1 MSHRRHEEKRCL
13 ELPAASNISKSA
25 PQDFASRGRQ
35 NSAYFVTGD
44 MMANLDTIHDYLRCH
59 SNEIGERIL
68 SSYPA
73 LYSADETPS
82 PLLDQMLRA
91 PYPAQTMAIMG
102 VSRRWHQARNA
113 NVVAEC
119 GAGKTLI
126 ALGSMLVHSGGLP
139 FSGLVMA
146 PPHLVE
152 KWAREAFLTLPHI
165 RVFLID
171 DMRNGGSPREAH
183 GINEVRLRRGEIVR
197 EGMRT
202 SLADLRRMGRDGWR
216 RVCPAISIFCVGREK
231 AKLSYFWKHCY
242 GRSRSGP
249 YLGSLTNPDT
259 DCPIET
265 DGVRLTVLDFEKKR
279 LHEVVEGQKGGTIR
293 YSALWEA
300 DRSKIARMAPAEY
313 MGRYMHQWWDYA
325 IADEI
330 HQLAGDTAQG
340 NALGVLTRSAR
351 RFVGLTGTLLSG
363 YADDLFNTL
372 FRTDARRMIVD
383 GYAWGLAGRER
394 FTRDFGV
401 IETIERITV
410 EDNACS
416 RKTKKT
422 VTIKRKPGASP
433 LLFGKYLMEQCA
445 FIGLEDISDGLPSY
459 HEEVVAVAMEKP
471 LKPAYEQL
479 EQAITACLKE
489 HRGNSSVASTMLNAL
504 LAWPDHPYGF
514 GTLYGSEFN
523 PETKC
528 RERFIIAET
537 QDLDKDET
545 YAKER
550 ALIAEVRAQL
560 ARGRKCQVFAVYTNK
575 HDVIERLERLFRAE
589 GIRAAILRASVPT
602 HKREAWYREQ
612 LRRGVD
618 VAICHPKIV
627 ETGLDLLDFSTILFY
642 ETGYSLHTLRQAS
655 RRSWRIGQRRPVEVK
670 FFAYQGTMQE
680 VCLRLMGKKLLVAL
694 AMEGKFA
701 SEGLQAIDGD
711 DDMLTAMAREL
722 VENKGIGESAD
733 NIWKS
738 IGQLR
743 PAPPVLIQEEPNPPT
758 EGMEVDTPAALI
770 DPFRGAALLNPVTL
784 SRRSSR
790 KIHETSQ
797 LSLF

>member
-1 MSHRRHEEKRCL
+1 MQS
-13 ELPAASNISKSA
+13 
-25 PQDFASRGRQ
+25 
-35 NSAYFVTGD
+35 
-44 MMANLDTIHDYLRCH
+44 LDTIHDYLRCH
-59 SNEIGERIL
+59 SEEIGERIL

-73 LYSADETPS
+73 LYGATETPS
-82 PLLDQMLRA
+82 SLLSRMLRA
-91 PYPAQTMAIMG
+91 PYPAQTLAIMG
-102 VSRRWHQARNA
+102 VSKRWQLASNA

-119 GAGKTLI
+119 GSGKTLI
-126 ALGSMLVHSGGLP
+126 ALGSMLVHSAGRP

-152 KWAREAFLTLPHI
+152 KWARETFFTLPQV

-171 DMRNGGSPREAH
+171 DMRNGGDPKEPH

-197 EGMRT
+197 EGLHT
-202 SLADLRRMGRDGWR
+202 SLAELRRVGRKGWR
-216 RVCPAISIFCVGREK
+216 KLCPGTTIFCIGREK

-242 GRSRSGP
+242 GKSRSGK
-249 YLGSLTNPDT
+249 YLGALTNPDT
-259 DCPIET
+259 GCPVET
-265 DGVRLTVLDFEKKR
+265 DGVRLSALEFEKKR
-279 LHEVVEGQKGGTIR
+279 MYEIVEDSKAGNTK
-293 YSALWEA
+293 YSALWQA
-300 DRSKIARMAPAEY
+300 DGNKIVRMAPTEY
-313 MGRYMHQWWDYA
+313 MGRFMPEWWDYA

-340 NALGVLTRSAR
+340 NALGVLNKTAR
-351 RFVGLTGTLLSG
+351 RFLGLTGTLLSG

-372 FRTDARRMIVD
+372 FRTDAKRMTAD
-383 GYAWGLAGRER
+383 GYEWGSAGRER

-416 RKTKKT
+416 KKTKKT

-433 LLFGKYLMEQCA
+433 LLFGKYLMDHCA

-459 HEEVVAVAMEKP
+459 REEVVPVAMEEP
-471 LKPAYEQL
+471 LNTAYEEL
-479 EQAITACLKE
+479 EEEITACLKE

-514 GTLYGSEFN
+514 GTLYGSEFD

-528 RERFIIAET
+528 RETFVIAET
-537 QDLDKDET
+537 VDLDKNET

-550 ALIAEVRAQL
+550 ALIAEVKAQL

-575 HDVIERLERLFRAE
+575 HDVVERLEQLFRSE
-589 GIRAAILRASVPT
+589 GIRASILRASVPT
-602 HKREAWYREQ
+602 HRREAWYREQ
-612 LRRGVD
+612 LRRGID

-627 ETGLDLLDFSTILFY
+627 ETGLDLLDFPTILFH

-670 FFAYQGTMQE
+670 FFAYKGTMQE
-680 VCLRLMGKKLLVAL
+680 VCLQLMGKKLLVAL
-694 AMEGKFA
+694 AMEGKFT

-733 NIWKS
+733 SIWRS
-738 IGQLR
+738 VQQLR
-743 PAPPVLIQEEPNPPT
+743 PLTSTPAEEKP
-758 EGMEVDTPAALI
+758 VDTPMEIADAGLPEAPSLTFEQVPTPEFVDATDLHRHSPI
-770 DPFRGAALLNPVTL
+770 
-784 SRRSSR
+784 RSS
-790 KIHETSQ
+790 ETRQ

>member
-1 MSHRRHEEKRCL
+1 
-13 ELPAASNISKSA
+13 
-25 PQDFASRGRQ
+25 
-35 NSAYFVTGD
+35 
-44 MMANLDTIHDYLRCH
+44 
-59 SNEIGERIL
+59 
-68 SSYPA
+68 
-73 LYSADETPS
+73 
-82 PLLDQMLRA
+82 
-91 PYPAQTMAIMG
+91 MG
-102 VSRRWHQARNA
+102 VSKRWQLARNA

-126 ALGSMLVHSGGLP
+126 ALGSMLVHSAGRP

-152 KWAREAFLTLPHI
+152 KWPRETFLTLPQV
-165 RVFLID
+165 RVFRVD
-171 DMRNGGSPREAH
+171 DMRNGGDPTQPH

-197 EGMRT
+197 EGLHT
-202 SLADLRRMGRDGWR
+202 SLAELRRLGRKCWR
-216 RVCPAISIFCVGREK
+216 ELCPGTTIFCIGREK

-242 GRSRSGP
+242 GRSRSGR

-259 DCPIET
+259 GCPVET
-265 DGVRLTVLDFEKKR
+265 DGVRLSAGDFDKKR
-279 LHEVVEGQKGGTIR
+279 QHEFVEQQKGGSTK
-293 YSALWEA
+293 YCPLWQA
-300 DRSKIARMAPAEY
+300 DGSKIVRMAPAEY
-313 MGRYMHQWWDYA
+313 MGRYMPEWFDYA

-340 NALGVLTRSAR
+340 NALGVLNKIAR
-351 RFVGLTGTLLSG
+351 RFLGLTGTLLSG

-372 FRTDARRMIVD
+372 FRTDAKRMTSD
-383 GYAWGLAGRER
+383 GYEWGSAGRER
-394 FTRDFGV
+394 FTRDYGV
-401 IETIERITV
+401 IETIERITI

-416 RKTKKT
+416 KKTKKT

-433 LLFGKYLMEQCA
+433 LLFGKYLMDHCA

-459 HEEVVAVAMEKP
+459 REEVVPVAMRDP
-471 LKPAYEQL
+471 LRSAYEEL
-479 EQAITACLKE
+479 EEEIRACLKE
-489 HRGNSSVASTMLNAL
+489 HRGNSSVVSTMLNTL

-528 RERFIIAET
+528 RESFVIAET
-537 QDLDKDET
+537 VDLDRSLI
-545 YAKER
+545 YAKEK
-550 ALIAEVRAQL
+550 ALIEEVKAQL

-575 HDVIERLERLFRAE
+575 HDVIERLEGLFRTE
-589 GIRAAILRASVPT
+589 GIRTGVLRASVPT

-612 LRRGVD
+612 LRRGID

-627 ETGLDLLDFSTILFY
+627 ETGLDLLDFPTILFH
-642 ETGYSLHTLRQAS
+642 ETGYSLHTLRQSS

-670 FFAYQGTMQE
+670 FFAYSGTMQE

-733 NIWKS
+733 SVWKNLQ
-738 IGQLR
+738 QLR
-743 PAPPVLIQEEPNPPT
+743 PASSAQPVEPADDPLA
-758 EGMEVDTPAALI
+758 EASELEIPAIAI
-770 DPFRGAALLNPVTL
+770 GSVPGAALTEPVIL
-784 SRRSSR
+784 PCESPSKRVESG
-790 KIHETSQ
+790 Q

>member
-1 MSHRRHEEKRCL
+1 M
-13 ELPAASNISKSA
+13 
-25 PQDFASRGRQ
+25 Q
-35 NSAYFVTGD
+35 
-44 MMANLDTIHDYLRCH
+44 NLDTIHDYLRCH
-59 SNEIGERIL
+59 ANEIGDRIL
-68 SSYPA
+68 SSYPSLSCATEA
-73 LYSADETPS
+73 LP
-82 PLLDQMLRA
+82 PLLSRMIRA
-91 PYPAQTMAIMG
+91 PYPAQTLAIMG
-102 VSRRWHQARNA
+102 VTKRWQLARNA

-126 ALGSMLVHSGGLP
+126 ALGSMLVHSAGRP

-152 KWAREAFLTLPHI
+152 KWARETFLTLPQV

-171 DMRNGGSPREAH
+171 DMRNGGNPREPH
-183 GINEVRLRRGEIVR
+183 GVNEARLRRGDIVR
-197 EGMRT
+197 EGLHS
-202 SLADLRRMGRDGWR
+202 SLTELRRLGRKGWHR
-216 RVCPAISIFCVGREK
+216 LCPQAAIFCIGREK

-242 GRSRSGP
+242 GRSRSGR
-249 YLGSLTNPDT
+249 YLGALTNPDT
-259 DCPIET
+259 GRPVET
-265 DGVRLTVLDFEKKR
+265 DGVRLTVTDFDKKR
-279 LHEVVEGQKGGTIR
+279 LHEMVEQQKGG
-293 YSALWEA
+293 SAKYCPMWQA
-300 DRSKIARMAPAEY
+300 DGSKIVRMAPAEY
-313 MGRYMHQWWDYA
+313 MGRYMPEWFDYA

-340 NALGVLTRSAR
+340 NALGVLNRTAR
-351 RFVGLTGTLLSG
+351 RFLGLTGTLLSG

-372 FRTDARRMIVD
+372 FRTDAKRMTTD
-383 GYAWGLAGRER
+383 GYEWGSAGRER
-394 FTRDFGV
+394 FTRDYGV

-416 RKTKKT
+416 KKTKKT

-433 LLFGKYLMEQCA
+433 LLFGKYLMDHCA

-459 HEEVVAVAMEKP
+459 REEVVPVAMQDP
-471 LKPAYEQL
+471 LRSAYEEL
-479 EQAITACLKE
+479 EEEIRACLKE
-489 HRGNSSVASTMLNAL
+489 HRGNSSVVSTMLNTL

-528 RERFIIAET
+528 RESFVIAET
-537 QDLDKDET
+537 VDLDRGGI
-545 YAKER
+545 YAKEK
-550 ALIAEVRAQL
+550 ALIEEVKAQL

-575 HDVIERLERLFRAE
+575 HDVIERLEGLFRNE
-589 GIRAAILRASVPT
+589 GIRTGVVRACVPT

-612 LRRGVD
+612 LRRGID

-627 ETGLDLLDFSTILFY
+627 ETGLDLLDFPTILFH
-642 ETGYSLHTLRQAS
+642 ETGYSLHTLRQSS

-670 FFAYQGTMQE
+670 FFAYSGTMQE
-680 VCLRLMGKKLLVAL
+680 ICLRLMGKKLLVAL

-733 NIWKS
+733 SVWKS
-738 IGQLR
+738 LQQVVPPSLTSEGETQVGPSVGGETILGDGQ
-743 PAPPVLIQEEPNPPT
+743 
-758 EGMEVDTPAALI
+758 LI
-770 DPFRGAALLNPVTL
+770 DPASEKLGNSLPTLPVA
-784 SRRSSR
+784 SR
-790 KIHETSQ
+790 Q